1 MQLLKNCKLG
11 DNYYLTGFDL
21 FILLEPC
28 IMCAMAL
35 IHSRVRRVF
44 YMQKN
49 NFNGALNTKLGIHHL
64 KSLNHHYNAF
74 YCNKLW
80 LFSKYIDFYVF
91 F

>member
-35 IHSRVRRVF
+35 IHSRVRRVY

-64 KSLNHHYNAF
+64 KSLNHPNIVKIHKCYALNDMQVV
-74 YCNKLW
+74 
-80 LFSKYIDFYVF
+80 IIM
-91 F
+91 